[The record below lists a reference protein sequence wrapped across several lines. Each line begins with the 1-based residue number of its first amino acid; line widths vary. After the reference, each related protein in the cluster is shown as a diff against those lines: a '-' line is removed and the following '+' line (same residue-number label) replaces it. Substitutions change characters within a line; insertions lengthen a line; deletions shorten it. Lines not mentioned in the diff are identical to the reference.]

1 MKQIIT
7 YIFVLLAVCSCSW
20 FDDSKIWE
28 ELREHEERIERLEA
42 LCGRLNSNVE
52 ALQGIMKALEA
63 NDYVTDITRIM
74 EDGMEVGYSI
84 TFAKGGT
91 ITVYHGVDGA
101 DASAPKIGIRKA
113 SDGEYYW
120 TADDEWMTDEDG
132 EMIPA
137 SVAEDT
143 ESGYITPQFRVAGG
157 KWYVSVDNGNSWREI
172 EDVNDQEKVIF
183 SDIQINED
191 HIIFTLEDG
200 NTFTVPIYTAVQ
212 SGVEDIYAT
221 SYCVVPGV
229 VDMSKMESLLAAA
242 KGKTIRFNDGEYIFP
257 SHIKVPSDISFIGN
271 TTTVFKLADDSK
283 SNVLFHI
290 VSANNVT
297 ISRIFID
304 GGEDKVQPMGSKEN
318 IFDRTDAGNRYGIW
332 CEKSRRIKIHDVE
345 VYGWDLCGLYCR
357 NNEAASDPNGR
368 FYHAIELTNS
378 SFYCNYYGLWYG
390 QYGEYNRTESCNFGD
405 NFIGV
410 LNEGGN
416 NMYVGCYF
424 NSNYCGFAL
433 NGDGIINESHGG
445 CYSCT
450 YNHNSE
456 SGQGGGI
463 AIYANKST
471 IGWSFTGENIWY
483 GAIKLIDCKGIIFDG
498 GIWGNVQFTSISSE
512 GLNNQ
517 NIVTDTYF
525 YTNPDTIFANNDGST
540 YIYDCLPG
548 TTTEEKVNF
557 LNFIQS
563 CEIVENMVHFSC
575 DDTYAC
581 LYDLILNGDTY
592 ESIFENSFF
601 ASLKKCHDETGA
613 CFTLMTFNT
622 HTQVPDYDISK
633 VPSKFQ
639 SEFQECQSWLRFAF
653 HAENETTRYATATGI
668 LESYNRFVSSIYTLT
683 GDYECIDRIARLG
696 FFSGSLDNVL
706 QIKNAGHGIIGLLT
720 ADDTRTSYYL
730 SHEESETARLKG
742 KYYDLD
748 NGLIFIKTL
757 NRNWANAKEEMT
769 TNPLYRKMTEFFWH
783 EYEDVSSVR
792 PWVTTAA
799 QLCNDMGY
807 IHGFPADLYKP
818 IE

>member
-1 MKQIIT
+1 MRRLL
-7 YIFVLLAVCSCSW
+7 YILAAIFSLVSCST
-20 FDDSKIWE
+20 FDHSAIWD
-28 ELREHEERIERLEA
+28 ELREHEERIEALEA
-42 LCGRLNSNVE
+42 QCRQLNSNVE
-52 ALQGIMKALEA
+52 ALQAVLTALQEH
-63 NDYVTDITRIM
+63 DYITDITKIM
-74 EDGMEVGYSI
+74 EDGVETGYSI

-91 ITVYHGVDGA
+91 ITIYHGTDGTEG
-101 DASAPKIGIRKA
+101 SAPKIGISKA
-113 SDGEYYW
+113 ADGEYYW
-120 TADDEWMTDEDG
+120 TSDGEWLTDEDG
-132 EMIPA
+132 EKIPA
-137 SVAEDT
+137 AVPDDPD
-143 ESGYITPQFRVAGG
+143 GKYITPHFRVSDGR
-157 KWYVSVDNGNSWREI
+157 WYVSYDGGNTWMEFSVTAND
-172 EDVNDQEKVIF
+172 EDDDIF
-183 SDIQINED
+183 QSITYDSNHLYI
-191 HIIFTLEDG
+191 TLSDG
-200 NTFTVPIYTAVQ
+200 NVIALPREHEQ
-212 SGVEDIYAT
+212 SEVIYAT
-221 SYCVVPGV
+221 AYGVVPGE
-229 VDMSKMESLLAAA
+229 VDASKMQELLDDASQMN
-242 KGKTIRFNDGEYIFP
+242 KTIRFNDGEYIFGATVN
-257 SHIKVPSDISFIGN
+257 VPSDVSLIGN
-271 TTTVFKLADDSK
+271 TKTVFKPKDTATPSVLMQIHNAD
-283 SNVLFHI
+283 NVYLSHIILNGGLTSRPAGEGTQTGLSI
-290 VSANNVT
+290 VSSRSVNIENVE
-297 ISRIFID
+297 IIGWSR
-304 GGEDKVQPMGSKEN
+304 N
-318 IFDRTDAGNRYGIW
+318 
-332 CEKSRRIKIHDVE
+332 
-345 VYGWDLCGLYCR
+345 GLYSKTMSSYG
-357 NNEAASDPNGR
+357 NESDGKFYKHLQMTNCR
-368 FYHAIELTNS
+368 FYYNWCGNYFDYRCE
-378 SFYCNYYGLWYG
+378 YC
-390 QYGEYNRTESCNFGD
+390 Q
-405 NFIGV
+405 V
-410 LNEGGN
+410 LNCVWGENNIGTTNCGGN
-416 NMYVGCYF
+416 NAYTSCQWNANTTGFLMKNGG
-424 NSNYCGFAL
+424 SNPA
-433 NGDGIINESHGG
+433 HGG
-445 CYSCT
+445 CNACT
-450 YNHNSE
+450 FNHN
-456 SGQGGGI
+456 
-463 AIYANKST
+463 YT
-471 IGWSFTGENIWY
+471 D
-483 GAIKLIDCKGIIFDG
+483 AIKIDDCVNGWTFEGCQIFYGKIVLNNSKGVIFDG
-498 GIWGNVQFTSISSE
+498 NVWGSCKFFSTFPGNP
-512 GLNNQ
+512 NQ
-517 NIVTDTYF
+517 NLITDTYF
-525 YTNPDTIFANNDGST
+525 LTDSSVILAGNDGST
-540 YIYDCLPG
+540 YVYDCLPG

-563 CEIVENMVHFSC
+563 CEIAENMVHFSC

-581 LYDLILNGDTY
+581 LYDLILNGETY

>member
-1 MKQIIT
+1 MRR
-7 YIFVLLAVCSCSW
+7 LLYFLVALFTLLSCST
-20 FDDSKIWE
+20 FDHSAIWD
-28 ELREHEERIERLEA
+28 ELREHEERIEALEA
-42 LCGRLNSNVE
+42 QCRQLNSNVE
-52 ALQGIMKALEA
+52 ALQAVLTALQEH
-63 NDYVTDITRIM
+63 DYITDITKIM
-74 EDGMEVGYSI
+74 EDGVETGYSI

-91 ITVYHGVDGA
+91 ITIYHGTDDTEG
-101 DASAPKIGIRKA
+101 SAPKIGISKA
-113 SDGEYYW
+113 ADGEYYW
-120 TADDEWMTDEDG
+120 TSDGEWLTDEDG
-132 EMIPA
+132 EKIPA
-137 SVAEDT
+137 AVPDDPD
-143 ESGYITPQFRVAGG
+143 GKYITPHFRVSDGR
-157 KWYVSVDNGNSWREI
+157 WYVSYDG
-172 EDVNDQEKVIF
+172 
-183 SDIQINED
+183 
-191 HIIFTLEDG
+191 G
-200 NTFTVPIYTAVQ
+200 NTWMEFSVTANDEDDDIFQ
-212 SGVEDIYAT
+212 SITYDSNHLYITLSDGSVIALPREHDQSEVIYAT
-221 SYCVVPGV
+221 AYGVVPGE
-229 VDMSKMESLLAAA
+229 VDAA
-242 KGKTIRFNDGEYIFP
+242 KMQELLDDASQMNKTIRFNDGEYIFGATVN
-257 SHIKVPSDISFIGN
+257 VPSDVSLIGN
-271 TTTVFKLADDSK
+271 TKTVFKPKDTATPSVLMQIHNAD
-283 SNVLFHI
+283 NVYLSHIILDGGLTSRPAGEGTQTGLSI
-290 VSANNVT
+290 VSSRSVNIENVE
-297 ISRIFID
+297 IIGWSR
-304 GGEDKVQPMGSKEN
+304 N
-318 IFDRTDAGNRYGIW
+318 
-332 CEKSRRIKIHDVE
+332 
-345 VYGWDLCGLYCR
+345 GLYSKTMSSYG
-357 NNEAASDPNGR
+357 NESDGKFYKHLQMTNCR
-368 FYHAIELTNS
+368 FYYNWCGNYFDYRCE
-378 SFYCNYYGLWYG
+378 YC
-390 QYGEYNRTESCNFGD
+390 Q
-405 NFIGV
+405 V
-410 LNEGGN
+410 LNCVWGENNIGTTNCGGN
-416 NMYVGCYF
+416 NAYTSCQWNANTTGFLMKNGG
-424 NSNYCGFAL
+424 SNPA
-433 NGDGIINESHGG
+433 HGG
-445 CYSCT
+445 CNACT
-450 YNHNSE
+450 FNHN
-456 SGQGGGI
+456 
-463 AIYANKST
+463 YT
-471 IGWSFTGENIWY
+471 D
-483 GAIKLIDCKGIIFDG
+483 AIKIDDCVNGWTFEGCQIFYGKIVLNNSKGVIFDG
-498 GIWGNVQFTSISSE
+498 NVWGSCKFFSTFPGNP
-512 GLNNQ
+512 NQ
-517 NIVTDTYF
+517 NLITDTYF
-525 YTNPDTIFANNDGST
+525 LTDSSVILAGNDGST
-540 YIYDCLPG
+540 YVYDCLPG

-563 CEIVENMVHFSC
+563 CEIAENMVHFSC

-581 LYDLILNGDTY
+581 LYDLILNGETY

>member
-1 MKQIIT
+1 MRRLL
-7 YIFVLLAVCSCSW
+7 YILTAIFSLVSCST
-20 FDDSKIWE
+20 FDHSAIWD
-28 ELREHEERIERLEA
+28 ELREHEERIEKLEA
-42 LCGRLNSNVE
+42 QCRQLNSNVE
-52 ALQGIMKALEA
+52 ALQVVLTALQEH
-63 NDYVTDITRIM
+63 DYITDITKIM
-74 EDGMEVGYSI
+74 EDGVETGYSI

-91 ITVYHGVDGA
+91 ITIYYGTDGTEG
-101 DASAPKIGIRKA
+101 SAPKIGISKA
-113 SDGEYYW
+113 ADGEYYW
-120 TADDEWMTDEDG
+120 TSDGEWLTDEDG
-132 EMIPA
+132 EKIPA
-137 SVAEDT
+137 AVPDDPD
-143 ESGYITPQFRVAGG
+143 GRYVTPHFRVSDGR
-157 KWYVSVDNGNSWREI
+157 WYVSYDGGNTWMEFSVTAND
-172 EDVNDQEKVIF
+172 EDDDIF
-183 SDIQINED
+183 QSITYDSNHLYI
-191 HIIFTLEDG
+191 TLSDG
-200 NTFTVPIYTAVQ
+200 NVIALPREHEQ
-212 SGVEDIYAT
+212 SEVIYAT
-221 SYCVVPGV
+221 AYGVVPGE
-229 VDMSKMESLLAAA
+229 VDASKMQELLDDASQMN
-242 KGKTIRFNDGEYIFP
+242 KTIRFNDGEYIFGATVN
-257 SHIKVPSDISFIGN
+257 VPSDVSLIGN
-271 TTTVFKLADDSK
+271 TKTVFKPKDTATPSVLMQIHNAD
-283 SNVLFHI
+283 NVYLSHIILDGGLTSRPAGEGTQTGLSI
-290 VSANNVT
+290 VSSRSVNIENVE
-297 ISRIFID
+297 IIGWSR
-304 GGEDKVQPMGSKEN
+304 N
-318 IFDRTDAGNRYGIW
+318 
-332 CEKSRRIKIHDVE
+332 
-345 VYGWDLCGLYCR
+345 GLYSKTMSSYG
-357 NNEAASDPNGR
+357 NESDGKFYKHLQMTNCR
-368 FYHAIELTNS
+368 FYYNWCGNYFDYRCE
-378 SFYCNYYGLWYG
+378 YC
-390 QYGEYNRTESCNFGD
+390 Q
-405 NFIGV
+405 V
-410 LNEGGN
+410 LNCVWGENNIGTTNCGGN
-416 NMYVGCYF
+416 NAYTSCQWNANTTGFLMKNGG
-424 NSNYCGFAL
+424 SNPA
-433 NGDGIINESHGG
+433 HGG
-445 CYSCT
+445 CNACT
-450 YNHNSE
+450 FNHN
-456 SGQGGGI
+456 
-463 AIYANKST
+463 YT
-471 IGWSFTGENIWY
+471 D
-483 GAIKLIDCKGIIFDG
+483 AIKIDDCVNGWTFEGCQIFYGKIVLNNSKGVIFDG
-498 GIWGNVQFTSISSE
+498 NVWGSCKFFSTFPGNP
-512 GLNNQ
+512 NQ
-517 NIVTDTYF
+517 NLITDTYF
-525 YTNPDTIFANNDGST
+525 LTDSSVILAGNDGST
-540 YIYDCLPG
+540 YICDCLPG

-563 CEIVENMVHFSC
+563 CEIAENMVHFSC

-581 LYDLILNGDTY
+581 LYDLILNGETY

>member
-1 MKQIIT
+1 MRRLL
-7 YIFVLLAVCSCSW
+7 YILAAIFSLVSCST
-20 FDDSKIWE
+20 FDHSAIWD
-28 ELREHEERIERLEA
+28 ELRDHEERIEALEA
-42 LCGRLNSNVE
+42 QCRQLNSNVE
-52 ALQGIMKALEA
+52 ALQAVLTALQEH
-63 NDYVTDITRIM
+63 DYITDITKIM
-74 EDGMEVGYSI
+74 EDGVETGYSI

-91 ITVYHGVDGA
+91 ITIYHGTDGTEG
-101 DASAPKIGIRKA
+101 SAPKIGISKA
-113 SDGEYYW
+113 ADGEYYW
-120 TADDEWMTDEDG
+120 TSDGEWLTGEDG
-132 EMIPA
+132 EKIPA
-137 SVAEDT
+137 AVPDDPD
-143 ESGYITPQFRVAGG
+143 GRYVTPQFRVSDGR
-157 KWYVSVDNGNSWREI
+157 WYVSYDGGNTWMEFSVTAND
-172 EDVNDQEKVIF
+172 EDDDIF
-183 SDIQINED
+183 QSITYDSNHLYI
-191 HIIFTLEDG
+191 TLSDG
-200 NTFTVPIYTAVQ
+200 NVIALPREHEQ
-212 SGVEDIYAT
+212 SEVIYAT
-221 SYCVVPGV
+221 AYGVVPGE
-229 VDMSKMESLLAAA
+229 VDASKMQELLDDASQMN
-242 KGKTIRFNDGEYIFP
+242 KTIRFNDGEYIFGATVN
-257 SHIKVPSDISFIGN
+257 VPSDVSLIGN
-271 TTTVFKLADDSK
+271 TKTVFKPKDTAIPSVLMQIHNAD
-283 SNVLFHI
+283 NVYLSHIILDGGLTSRPAGEGTQTGLSI
-290 VSANNVT
+290 VSSRSVNIENVE
-297 ISRIFID
+297 IIGWSR
-304 GGEDKVQPMGSKEN
+304 N
-318 IFDRTDAGNRYGIW
+318 
-332 CEKSRRIKIHDVE
+332 
-345 VYGWDLCGLYCR
+345 GLYSKTMSSYG
-357 NNEAASDPNGR
+357 NESDGKFYKHLQMTNCR
-368 FYHAIELTNS
+368 FYYNWCGNYFDYRCE
-378 SFYCNYYGLWYG
+378 YC
-390 QYGEYNRTESCNFGD
+390 Q
-405 NFIGV
+405 V
-410 LNEGGN
+410 LNCVWGENNIGTTNCGGN
-416 NMYVGCYF
+416 NAYTSCQWNANTTGFLMKNGG
-424 NSNYCGFAL
+424 SNPA
-433 NGDGIINESHGG
+433 HGG
-445 CYSCT
+445 CNACT
-450 YNHNSE
+450 FNHN
-456 SGQGGGI
+456 
-463 AIYANKST
+463 YT
-471 IGWSFTGENIWY
+471 D
-483 GAIKLIDCKGIIFDG
+483 AIKIDDCVNGWTFEGCQIFYGKIVLNNSKGVIFDG
-498 GIWGNVQFTSISSE
+498 NVWGSCKFFSTFPGNP
-512 GLNNQ
+512 NQ
-517 NIVTDTYF
+517 NLITDTYF
-525 YTNPDTIFANNDGST
+525 LTDSSVILAGNDGST
-540 YIYDCLPG
+540 YIYNCLPG

-563 CEIVENMVHFSC
+563 CEIAENMVHFSC

-581 LYDLILNGDTY
+581 LYDLILNGETY

>member
-1 MKQIIT
+1 M
-7 YIFVLLAVCSCSW
+7 
-20 FDDSKIWE
+20 
-28 ELREHEERIERLEA
+28 
-42 LCGRLNSNVE
+42 E
-52 ALQGIMKALEA
+52 ALQVVLTALQEH
-63 NDYVTDITRIM
+63 DYITDITKIM
-74 EDGMEVGYSI
+74 EDGVETGYSI

-91 ITVYHGVDGA
+91 ITIYYGTDGTEG
-101 DASAPKIGIRKA
+101 SAPKIGISKA
-113 SDGEYYW
+113 ADGEYYW
-120 TADDEWMTDEDG
+120 TSDGEWLTDEDG
-132 EMIPA
+132 EKIPA
-137 SVAEDT
+137 AVPDDPD
-143 ESGYITPQFRVAGG
+143 GRYVTPHFRVSDGR
-157 KWYVSVDNGNSWREI
+157 WYVSYDGGNTWMEFSVTAND
-172 EDVNDQEKVIF
+172 EDDDIF
-183 SDIQINED
+183 QSITYDSNHLYI
-191 HIIFTLEDG
+191 TLSDG
-200 NTFTVPIYTAVQ
+200 NVIALPREHEQ
-212 SGVEDIYAT
+212 SEVIYAT
-221 SYCVVPGV
+221 AYGVVPGE
-229 VDMSKMESLLAAA
+229 VDASKMQELLDDASQMN
-242 KGKTIRFNDGEYIFP
+242 KTIRFNDGEYIFGATVN
-257 SHIKVPSDISFIGN
+257 VPSDVSLIGN
-271 TTTVFKLADDSK
+271 TKTVFKPKDTATPSVLMQIHNAD
-283 SNVLFHI
+283 NVYLSHIILDGGLTSRPAGEGTQTGLSI
-290 VSANNVT
+290 VSSRSVNIENVE
-297 ISRIFID
+297 IIGWSR
-304 GGEDKVQPMGSKEN
+304 N
-318 IFDRTDAGNRYGIW
+318 
-332 CEKSRRIKIHDVE
+332 
-345 VYGWDLCGLYCR
+345 GLYSKTMSSYG
-357 NNEAASDPNGR
+357 NESDGKFYKHLQMTNCR
-368 FYHAIELTNS
+368 FYYNWCGNYFDYRCE
-378 SFYCNYYGLWYG
+378 YC
-390 QYGEYNRTESCNFGD
+390 Q
-405 NFIGV
+405 V
-410 LNEGGN
+410 LNCVWGENNIGTTNCGGN
-416 NMYVGCYF
+416 NAYTSCQWNANTTGFLMKNGG
-424 NSNYCGFAL
+424 SNPA
-433 NGDGIINESHGG
+433 HGG
-445 CYSCT
+445 CNACT
-450 YNHNSE
+450 FNHN
-456 SGQGGGI
+456 
-463 AIYANKST
+463 YT
-471 IGWSFTGENIWY
+471 D
-483 GAIKLIDCKGIIFDG
+483 AIKIDDCVNGWTFEGCQIFYGKIVLNNSKGVIFDG
-498 GIWGNVQFTSISSE
+498 NVWGSCKFFSTFPGNP
-512 GLNNQ
+512 NQ
-517 NIVTDTYF
+517 NLITDTYF
-525 YTNPDTIFANNDGST
+525 LTDSSVILAGNDGST
-540 YIYDCLPG
+540 YICDCLPG

-563 CEIVENMVHFSC
+563 CEIAENMVHFSC

-581 LYDLILNGDTY
+581 LYDLILNGETY

>member
-1 MKQIIT
+1 MFT
-7 YIFVLLAVCSCSW
+7 LLSCST
-20 FDDSKIWE
+20 FDHSAIWD
-28 ELREHEERIERLEA
+28 ELREHEERIEALEA
-42 LCGRLNSNVE
+42 QCRQLNSNVE
-52 ALQGIMKALEA
+52 ALQAVLTALQEH
-63 NDYVTDITRIM
+63 DYITDITKIM
-74 EDGMEVGYSI
+74 EDGVETGYSI

-91 ITVYHGVDGA
+91 ITIYHGTDGTEG
-101 DASAPKIGIRKA
+101 SAPKIGISKA
-113 SDGEYYW
+113 ADGEYYW
-120 TADDEWMTDEDG
+120 TSDGEWLTDEDG
-132 EMIPA
+132 EKIPA
-137 SVAEDT
+137 AVPDDPD
-143 ESGYITPQFRVAGG
+143 GRYVTPHFRVSDGR
-157 KWYVSVDNGNSWREI
+157 WYVSYDGGNTWMEFSVTAND
-172 EDVNDQEKVIF
+172 EDDDIF
-183 SDIQINED
+183 QSITYDSNHLYI
-191 HIIFTLEDG
+191 TLSDG
-200 NTFTVPIYTAVQ
+200 NVIALPREHEQ
-212 SGVEDIYAT
+212 SEVIYAT
-221 SYCVVPGV
+221 AYGVVPGE
-229 VDMSKMESLLAAA
+229 VDASKMQELLDDASQMN
-242 KGKTIRFNDGEYIFP
+242 KTIRFNDGEYIFGATVN
-257 SHIKVPSDISFIGN
+257 VPSDVSLIGN
-271 TTTVFKLADDSK
+271 TKTVFKPKDTATPSVLMQIHNAD
-283 SNVLFHI
+283 NVYLSHIILDGGLTSRPAGEGTQTGLSI
-290 VSANNVT
+290 VSSRSVNIENVE
-297 ISRIFID
+297 IIGWSR
-304 GGEDKVQPMGSKEN
+304 N
-318 IFDRTDAGNRYGIW
+318 
-332 CEKSRRIKIHDVE
+332 
-345 VYGWDLCGLYCR
+345 GLYSKTMSSYG
-357 NNEAASDPNGR
+357 NESDGKFYKHLQMTNCR
-368 FYHAIELTNS
+368 FYYNWCGNYFDYRCE
-378 SFYCNYYGLWYG
+378 YC
-390 QYGEYNRTESCNFGD
+390 Q
-405 NFIGV
+405 V
-410 LNEGGN
+410 LNCVWGENNIGTTNCGGN
-416 NMYVGCYF
+416 NAYTSCQWNANTTGFLMKNGG
-424 NSNYCGFAL
+424 SNPA
-433 NGDGIINESHGG
+433 HGG
-445 CYSCT
+445 CNACT
-450 YNHNSE
+450 FNHN
-456 SGQGGGI
+456 
-463 AIYANKST
+463 YT
-471 IGWSFTGENIWY
+471 D
-483 GAIKLIDCKGIIFDG
+483 AIKIDDCVNGWTFEGCQIFYGKIVLNNSKGVIFDG
-498 GIWGNVQFTSISSE
+498 NVWGSCKFFSTFPGNP
-512 GLNNQ
+512 NQ
-517 NIVTDTYF
+517 NLITDTYF
-525 YTNPDTIFANNDGST
+525 LTDSSVILAGNDGST
-540 YIYDCLPG
+540 YICDCLPG
-548 TTTEEKVNF
+548 TTTEEKVNY

-563 CEIVENMVHFSC
+563 CEIAENMVHFSC

-581 LYDLILNGDTY
+581 LYDLILNGETF

>member
-1 MKQIIT
+1 MRRLHHILVALFT
-7 YIFVLLAVCSCSW
+7 LLSCST
-20 FDDSKIWE
+20 FDHSAIWD
-28 ELREHEERIERLEA
+28 ELREHEERIEALEA
-42 LCGRLNSNVE
+42 QCRQLNSNVE
-52 ALQGIMKALEA
+52 ALQAVLTALQEH
-63 NDYVTDITRIM
+63 DYITDITKIM
-74 EDGMEVGYSI
+74 EDGVETGYSI

-91 ITVYHGVDGA
+91 ITIYHGTDGTEG
-101 DASAPKIGIRKA
+101 SAPKIGISKA
-113 SDGEYYW
+113 ADGEYYW
-120 TADDEWMTDEDG
+120 TSDGEWLTDEDG
-132 EMIPA
+132 EKIPA
-137 SVAEDT
+137 AVPDDPD
-143 ESGYITPQFRVAGG
+143 GRYVTPHFRVSDGR
-157 KWYVSVDNGNSWREI
+157 WYVSYDGGNTWMEFSVTAND
-172 EDVNDQEKVIF
+172 EDDDIF
-183 SDIQINED
+183 QSITYDSNHLYI
-191 HIIFTLEDG
+191 TLSDG
-200 NTFTVPIYTAVQ
+200 NVIALPREHEQ
-212 SGVEDIYAT
+212 SEVIYAT
-221 SYCVVPGV
+221 AYGVVPGE
-229 VDMSKMESLLAAA
+229 VDASKMQELLDDASQMN
-242 KGKTIRFNDGEYIFP
+242 KTIRFNDGEYIFG
-257 SHIKVPSDISFIGN
+257 STVNVPSDVSLIGN
-271 TTTVFKLADDSK
+271 TKTVFKPKDTATPSVLMQIHNAD
-283 SNVLFHI
+283 NVYLSHIILDGGLTSRPAVEGTQTGLSI
-290 VSANNVT
+290 VSSRSVNIENVE
-297 ISRIFID
+297 IIGWSR
-304 GGEDKVQPMGSKEN
+304 N
-318 IFDRTDAGNRYGIW
+318 
-332 CEKSRRIKIHDVE
+332 
-345 VYGWDLCGLYCR
+345 GLYSKTMSSYG
-357 NNEAASDPNGR
+357 NESDGKFYKHLQMTNCR
-368 FYHAIELTNS
+368 FYYNWCGNYFDYRCE
-378 SFYCNYYGLWYG
+378 YC
-390 QYGEYNRTESCNFGD
+390 Q
-405 NFIGV
+405 V
-410 LNEGGN
+410 LNCVWGENNIGTTNCGGN
-416 NMYVGCYF
+416 NAYTSCQWNANTTGFLMKNGG
-424 NSNYCGFAL
+424 SNPA
-433 NGDGIINESHGG
+433 HGG
-445 CYSCT
+445 CNACT
-450 YNHNSE
+450 FNHN
-456 SGQGGGI
+456 
-463 AIYANKST
+463 YT
-471 IGWSFTGENIWY
+471 D
-483 GAIKLIDCKGIIFDG
+483 AIKIDDCVNGWTFEGCQIFYGKIVLNNSKGVIFDG
-498 GIWGNVQFTSISSE
+498 NVWGSCKFFSTFPGNP
-512 GLNNQ
+512 NQ
-517 NIVTDTYF
+517 NLITDTYF
-525 YTNPDTIFANNDGST
+525 LTDSSVILAGNDGST

-563 CEIVENMVHFSC
+563 CEIAENMVHFSC

-601 ASLKKCHDETGA
+601 ASLKRCHDETGA

>member
-1 MKQIIT
+1 MRRLL
-7 YIFVLLAVCSCSW
+7 YILAAIFSLVSCST
-20 FDDSKIWE
+20 FDHSAIWD
-28 ELREHEERIERLEA
+28 ELREHEERIEKLEA
-42 LCGRLNSNVE
+42 QCRQLNSNVE
-52 ALQGIMKALEA
+52 ALQVVLTALQEH
-63 NDYVTDITRIM
+63 DYITDITKIM
-74 EDGMEVGYSI
+74 EDGVETGYSI

-91 ITVYHGVDGA
+91 ITIYYGTDGTEG
-101 DASAPKIGIRKA
+101 SAPKIGISKA
-113 SDGEYYW
+113 ADGEYYW
-120 TADDEWMTDEDG
+120 TSDGEWLTDEDG
-132 EMIPA
+132 EKIPA
-137 SVAEDT
+137 AVPDDPD
-143 ESGYITPQFRVAGG
+143 GRYVTPHFRVSDGR
-157 KWYVSVDNGNSWREI
+157 WYVSYDGGNTWMEFSVTAND
-172 EDVNDQEKVIF
+172 EDDDIF
-183 SDIQINED
+183 QSITYDSNHLYI
-191 HIIFTLEDG
+191 TLSDG
-200 NTFTVPIYTAVQ
+200 NVIALPREHEQ
-212 SGVEDIYAT
+212 SEVIYAT
-221 SYCVVPGV
+221 AYGVVPGE
-229 VDMSKMESLLAAA
+229 VDASKMQELLDDASQMN
-242 KGKTIRFNDGEYIFP
+242 KTIRFNDGEYIFGATVN
-257 SHIKVPSDISFIGN
+257 VPSDVSLIGN
-271 TTTVFKLADDSK
+271 TKTVFKPKDTATPSVLMQIHNAD
-283 SNVLFHI
+283 NVYLSHIILDGGLTSRPAGEGTQTGLSI
-290 VSANNVT
+290 VSSRSVNIENVE
-297 ISRIFID
+297 IIGWSR
-304 GGEDKVQPMGSKEN
+304 N
-318 IFDRTDAGNRYGIW
+318 
-332 CEKSRRIKIHDVE
+332 
-345 VYGWDLCGLYCR
+345 GLYSKTMSSYG
-357 NNEAASDPNGR
+357 NESDGKFYKHLQMTNCR
-368 FYHAIELTNS
+368 FYYNWCGNYFDYRCE
-378 SFYCNYYGLWYG
+378 YC
-390 QYGEYNRTESCNFGD
+390 Q
-405 NFIGV
+405 V
-410 LNEGGN
+410 LNCVWGENNIGTTNCGGN
-416 NMYVGCYF
+416 NAYTSCQWNANTTGFLMKNGG
-424 NSNYCGFAL
+424 SNPA
-433 NGDGIINESHGG
+433 HGG
-445 CYSCT
+445 CNACT
-450 YNHNSE
+450 FNHN
-456 SGQGGGI
+456 
-463 AIYANKST
+463 YT
-471 IGWSFTGENIWY
+471 D
-483 GAIKLIDCKGIIFDG
+483 AIKIDDCVNGWTFEGCQIFYGKIVLNNSKGVIFDG
-498 GIWGNVQFTSISSE
+498 NVWGSCKFFSTFPGNP
-512 GLNNQ
+512 NQ
-517 NIVTDTYF
+517 NLITDTYF
-525 YTNPDTIFANNDGST
+525 LTDSSVILAGNDGST
-540 YIYDCLPG
+540 YICDCLPG

-563 CEIVENMVHFSC
+563 CEIAENMVHFSC

-581 LYDLILNGDTY
+581 LYDLILNGETY

>member
-1 MKQIIT
+1 MRRLL
-7 YIFVLLAVCSCSW
+7 YILEAIFSLVSCST
-20 FDDSKIWE
+20 FDHSAIWD
-28 ELREHEERIERLEA
+28 ELREHEERIEKLEA
-42 LCGRLNSNVE
+42 QCRQLNSNVE
-52 ALQGIMKALEA
+52 ALQVVLTALQEH
-63 NDYVTDITRIM
+63 DYITDITKIM
-74 EDGMEVGYSI
+74 EDGVETGYSI

-91 ITVYHGVDGA
+91 ITIYYGTDGTEG
-101 DASAPKIGIRKA
+101 SAPKIGISKA
-113 SDGEYYW
+113 ADGEYYW
-120 TADDEWMTDEDG
+120 TSDGEWLTDEDG
-132 EMIPA
+132 EKIPA
-137 SVAEDT
+137 AVPDDPD
-143 ESGYITPQFRVAGG
+143 GRYVTPHFRVSDGR
-157 KWYVSVDNGNSWREI
+157 WYVSYDGGNTWMEFSVTAND
-172 EDVNDQEKVIF
+172 EDDDIF
-183 SDIQINED
+183 QSITYDSNHLYI
-191 HIIFTLEDG
+191 TLSDG
-200 NTFTVPIYTAVQ
+200 NVIALPREHEQ
-212 SGVEDIYAT
+212 SEVIYAT
-221 SYCVVPGV
+221 AYGVVPGE
-229 VDMSKMESLLAAA
+229 VDASKMQELLDDASQMN
-242 KGKTIRFNDGEYIFP
+242 KTIRFNDGEYIFGATVN
-257 SHIKVPSDISFIGN
+257 VPSDVSLIGN
-271 TTTVFKLADDSK
+271 TKTVFKPKDTATPSVLMQIHNAD
-283 SNVLFHI
+283 NVYLSHIILDGGLTSRPAGEGTQTGLSI
-290 VSANNVT
+290 VSSRSVNIENVE
-297 ISRIFID
+297 IIGWSR
-304 GGEDKVQPMGSKEN
+304 N
-318 IFDRTDAGNRYGIW
+318 
-332 CEKSRRIKIHDVE
+332 
-345 VYGWDLCGLYCR
+345 GLYSKTMSSYG
-357 NNEAASDPNGR
+357 NESDGKFYKHLQMTNCR
-368 FYHAIELTNS
+368 FYYNWCGNYFDYRCE
-378 SFYCNYYGLWYG
+378 YC
-390 QYGEYNRTESCNFGD
+390 Q
-405 NFIGV
+405 V
-410 LNEGGN
+410 LNCVWGENNIGTTNCGGN
-416 NMYVGCYF
+416 NAYTSCQWNANTTGFLMKNGG
-424 NSNYCGFAL
+424 SNPA
-433 NGDGIINESHGG
+433 HGG
-445 CYSCT
+445 CNACT
-450 YNHNSE
+450 FNHN
-456 SGQGGGI
+456 
-463 AIYANKST
+463 YT
-471 IGWSFTGENIWY
+471 D
-483 GAIKLIDCKGIIFDG
+483 AIKIDDCVNGWTFEGCQIFYGKIVLNNSKGVIFDG
-498 GIWGNVQFTSISSE
+498 NVWGSCKFFSTFPGNP
-512 GLNNQ
+512 NQ
-517 NIVTDTYF
+517 NLITDTYF
-525 YTNPDTIFANNDGST
+525 LTDSSVILAGNDGST
-540 YIYDCLPG
+540 YICDCLPG

-563 CEIVENMVHFSC
+563 CEIAENMVHFSC

-581 LYDLILNGDTY
+581 LYDLILNGETY

-601 ASLKKCHDETGA
+601 ASLRKCHDETGA